1 MLETAWQDVR
11 YGYRLLLRSPLFTL
25 TAALSLS
32 IGIGATTSIFSVAS
46 AMLLRPLPGIAD
58 QSRLVDIG
66 RTQDGKDFDNSSYP
80 NYLDVRKR
88 VTTLSDVYAIKLES
102 QPMGLGGQDGAER
115 IYGCIVSANYFSV
128 LGTRAYAGRLLMD
141 ADDEGAPG
149 SHPVIVI
156 SYELWQRRFGG
167 RGNVIGETVP
177 LNGSPFT
184 IVGISPPGFQGT
196 SLLRSDAWVPISA
209 MPLASPRL
217 EAGLLTSRQ
226 GVWLLMGGRLKPG
239 VTVAQARAELASI
252 GAALEREFPVIN
264 RGKGLTAMASAVVPG
279 HIDVFAGFLGG
290 LMAIVGLVLMIACVN
305 LSGMMLARAAGRRRE
320 IAVRLAIGASR
331 GRLVRQLLTE
341 TALLFFVG
349 CTAGLLLAGWFR
361 ALLMALL
368 PSLPVPVGIDMPM
381 DGRVLAFAIALS
393 LAAAVLSGLAP
404 ALQASRTDL
413 VPALKIDGSGAGGRL
428 RLRSAFLVG
437 QVAMSLLLVLTAGLF
452 MRVLGH
458 AASIQPGFDQRQVD
472 VLMLDLSLARYTEK
486 TGPAFA
492 MDLVTRAASQP
503 GVRSAAFVSD
513 LPLDGGRQ
521 GYGSVRTPGLRRG
534 DSDRIEADWNVVS
547 PGYFK
552 TLDIALMRGRDFTDA
567 DVEGAPRVA
576 IINVA
581 MARAI
586 WGTADVVGRTIE
598 ANDSGKWEPLTI
610 VGVAADAQVM
620 WLTEPANPYLY
631 VPIAQRYTSR
641 ASLVVKSAG
650 GSAIPQMRAL
660 IRQINPNLPVSQ
672 ALPLQEITALSL
684 IPQRI
689 TAAVAG
695 SLGIVGLLLAAL
707 GIYGVTSYSVARRL
721 RELGIRVAL
730 GADGGSVLRLI
741 LRQGLVL
748 TLAGV
753 AIGLVV
759 GALVFQVVRSLLLGV
774 AAIDPITFLGGAALF
789 LAVALAASYF
799 PARRATKVDPM
810 VALRAE

>member
-1 MLETAWQDVR
+1 MLETAWQDMR
-11 YGYRLLLRSPLFTL
+11 YGYRLLRRSPLFTL
-25 TAALSLS
+25 TAALSLA

-46 AMLLRPLPGIAD
+46 AMLLRPLPGIAEP
-58 QSRLVDIG
+58 SRLVDIG
-66 RTQDGKDFDNSSYP
+66 RTQDGRDFDNSSYP

-88 VTTLSDVYAIKLES
+88 VTMLSDVYAIKLES

-128 LGTRAYAGRLLMD
+128 LGTRPYAGRLLMD

-149 SHPVIVI
+149 SHAVIVI

-167 RGNVIGETVP
+167 RGDLIGETVP

-184 IVGISPPGFQGT
+184 IVGVTPPGFQGT

-217 EAGLLTSRQ
+217 EAGLLSSRQ

-239 VTVAQARAELASI
+239 VTVAQARAELQSI
-252 GAALEREFPVIN
+252 GAALEREFPQIN
-264 RGKGLTAMASAVVPG
+264 RGKGLTATASAVVPG
-279 HIDVFAGFLGG
+279 HIDVFAGFLAL
-290 LMAIVGLVLMIACVN
+290 LMAIVGLVLLIACVN
-305 LSGMMLARAAGRRRE
+305 LSGMMLARAASRRRE

-331 GRLVRQLLTE
+331 WRLVRQLLTE
-341 TALLFFVG
+341 TALLFLVG
-349 CTAGLLLAGWFR
+349 CGGGILLAGWFR
-361 ALLMALL
+361 SLLVALL
-368 PSLPVPVGIDMPM
+368 PSLPVPIGIDMPM
-381 DGRVLAFAIALS
+381 DARVLAFAIVLS
-393 LAAAVLSGLAP
+393 LVAAVLCGLAP

-413 VPALKIDGSGAGGRL
+413 VPALRIDANGGGGRL

-472 VLMLDLSLARYTEK
+472 VVMLDLSLARYTEA
-486 TGPAFA
+486 TGPAFVR
-492 MDLVTRAASQP
+492 DLVNRAASQP

-521 GYGSVRTPGLRRG
+521 GFGSVRTPGLRRG
-534 DSDRIEADWNVVS
+534 DSDRINADWNIVS

-552 TLDIALMRGRDFTDA
+552 TLEMPLVRGRDFSDA
-567 DVEGAPRVA
+567 DVAGAPRVA

-620 WLTEPANPYLY
+620 WLTEPAAPYLY
-631 VPIAQRYTSR
+631 VPVAQRYTGR
-641 ASLVVKSAG
+641 ASLIVKSAG
-650 GSAIPQMRAL
+650 GSTIPQMRAL
-660 IRQINPNLPVSQ
+660 IRQLNPNLPVSQ
-672 ALPLQEITALSL
+672 ALPLQEVTALSL

-695 SLGIVGLLLAAL
+695 SLGIVSLLLAAI
-707 GIYGVTSYSVARRL
+707 GIYGVTSYSVARRV
-721 RELGIRVAL
+721 REIGIRVAL
-730 GADGGSVLRLI
+730 GADGHSVLRLV

-759 GALVFQVVRSLLLGV
+759 GALASQVVRALLLGV

-789 LAVALAASYF
+789 IAVALAASYF
-799 PARRATKVDPM
+799 PAHRATKVDPM